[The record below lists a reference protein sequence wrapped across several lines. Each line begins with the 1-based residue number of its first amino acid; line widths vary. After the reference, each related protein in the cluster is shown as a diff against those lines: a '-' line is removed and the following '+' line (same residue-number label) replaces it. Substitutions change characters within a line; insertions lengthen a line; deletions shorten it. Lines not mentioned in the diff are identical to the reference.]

1 MYKETKI
8 RTTTRLVVWRVIA
21 FIITIIASL
30 VLTGDIQKAFEIGVA
45 DIIVKL
51 IIHYIY
57 ERGWNVI
64 KWGKRDIPTTAENVQ
79 QLPEE
84 C

>member
-8 RTTTRLVVWRVIA
+8 RTTIRLLVWRVIA
-21 FIITIIASL
+21 FIITIVTSL
-30 VLTGDIQKAFEIGVA
+30 ILTGSVQKAFEIGVA
-45 DIIVKL
+45 DIITKL

-57 ERGWNVI
+57 ERGWNVV
-64 KWGKRDIPTTAENVQ
+64 KWGRREIPVTVENVQ